1 LSSELTST
9 EHQRKKRGDKKGA
22 KTYGVHGVQEALASE
37 SEKSP
42 AGHTEQRVAFE
53 WAWNIP
59 ATHSLQFVELLFP

>member
-1 LSSELTST
+1 
-9 EHQRKKRGDKKGA
+9 
-22 KTYGVHGVQEALASE
+22 VQEALASE

-59 ATHSLQFVELLFP
+59 ATHSLQFVELLFA